1 MKTVMRILALAAL
14 LALCL
19 SIPALADAPT
29 VTVNGSAQVSVA
41 TDHAIIHLGV
51 RTKSETPTEAQAEN
65 KHKSGNLRHQCP
77 LFSL

>member
-29 VTVNGSAQVSVA
+29 VTVNG
-41 TDHAIIHLGV
+41 LEY
-51 RTKSETPTEAQAEN
+51 R
-65 KHKSGNLRHQCP
+65 
-77 LFSL
+77 